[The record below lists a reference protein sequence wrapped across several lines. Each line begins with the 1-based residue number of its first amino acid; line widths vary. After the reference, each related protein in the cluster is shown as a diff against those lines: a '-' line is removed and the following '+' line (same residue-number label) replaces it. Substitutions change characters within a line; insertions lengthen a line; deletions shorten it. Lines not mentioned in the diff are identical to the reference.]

1 MRPTTT
7 EEYRQLA
14 LAFGATCTKGS
25 MMLSISRL
33 VSKLSNGEEIPL
45 LAATLP
51 AIKPLVQAAMQE
63 EGKLT
68 LEILCEHFA
77 SVEHFNYIMKNG
89 TTIGNEIEVSPKELR
104 PILHTLLPLDDDGI
118 YQNAGVKLEIL
129 NLIEFGNPQGDG
141 FWAAHMAGKIWIPR
155 PDEYRRKLLEMQ
167 GSVPEFVSALRSVAY
182 EHPVVDYCEYKRL
195 TAQTHEAKRE
205 IAKTGR

>member
-25 MMLSISRL
+25 MMLSVSQL
-33 VSKLSNGEEIPL
+33 VSKLSDGDEIPL

-51 AIKPLVQAAMQE
+51 AIKPLVQAAMQG
-63 EGKLT
+63 EGQLT
-68 LEILCEHFA
+68 LEVLCEHFA
-77 SVEHFNYIMKNG
+77 SAEHFEDILKNG
-89 TTIGNEIEVSPKELR
+89 TIIGNEIEVNPVALR

-129 NLIEFGNPQGDG
+129 NLIEFGKPEGVG
-141 FWAAHMAGKIWIPR
+141 FWSAHMAGKIWIPR
-155 PDEYRRKLLEMQ
+155 PCEYRQKLLDIQ
-167 GSVPEFVSALRSVAY
+167 AASPEFVEALRQVAY
-182 EHPVVDYCEYKRL
+182 EHPVVDYYEYKRL
-195 TAQTHEAKRE
+195 TAQTHEAKGN
-205 IAKTGR
+205 IAKTDR